1 MLDLYQRKIDY
12 MRISIT
18 DRCHFQCAYCKN
30 DHPRK
35 LKHQDILSCE
45 QLLLIVDQAIQLG
58 INKFKITGGEPTIR
72 KDYLFF
78 IKELKKRNVQVTLTT
93 NGSLFTKEDLDC
105 LKEIGIDGINFSID
119 TLDLKE
125 YFLLT
130 QQDCLG
136 IVLDNLFYAYKLQIP
151 VKINCVV
158 DDTFT
163 MNRLENMLMLIKD
176 KKIALR
182 FIELMPLN
190 KEQRNQKMRDVL
202 HYLKK
207 YPIQECLDRLGNG
220 PAHYYTINGYQGY
233 VGFIEALHHKFC
245 HQCNRLRLTSTGK
258 IKPCLFYEEMHDL
271 KPYLNNEKQLRL
283 HLEKAIEL
291 KPKEHHFEEDVS
303 YTKMNEIGG

>member
-1 MLDLYQRKIDY
+1 M
-12 MRISIT
+12 
-18 DRCHFQCAYCKN
+18 
-30 DHPRK
+30 
-35 LKHQDILSCE
+35 
-45 QLLLIVDQAIQLG
+45 
-58 INKFKITGGEPTIR
+58 
-72 KDYLFF
+72 
-78 IKELKKRNVQVTLTT
+78 
-93 NGSLFTKEDLDC
+93 
-105 LKEIGIDGINFSID
+105 
-119 TLDLKE
+119 
-125 YFLLT
+125 
-130 QQDCLG
+130 
-136 IVLDNLFYAYKLQIP
+136 FYAYKLQIP

-190 KEQRNQKMRDVL
+190 KEQRNQKMRDVI

-207 YPIQECLDRLGNG
+207 YPIQECLDKLGNG

>member
-35 LKHQDILSCE
+35 LKHQDILSYE

-190 KEQRNQKMRDVL
+190 KEQRNQKMRDVI

-207 YPIQECLDRLGNG
+207 YPI
-220 PAHYYTINGYQGY
+220 
-233 VGFIEALHHKFC
+233 
-245 HQCNRLRLTSTGK
+245 
-258 IKPCLFYEEMHDL
+258 
-271 KPYLNNEKQLRL
+271 
-283 HLEKAIEL
+283 
-291 KPKEHHFEEDVS
+291 
-303 YTKMNEIGG
+303 

>member
-35 LKHQDILSCE
+35 LKHQDILSYE

-207 YPIQECLDRLGNG
+207 YPIQECLDKLGNG
-220 PAHYYTINGYQGY
+220 PAHYCTINGYQGY

>member
-1 MLDLYQRKIDY
+1 MD
-12 MRISIT
+12 S
-18 DRCHFQCAYCKN
+18 
-30 DHPRK
+30 
-35 LKHQDILSCE
+35 
-45 QLLLIVDQAIQLG
+45 
-58 INKFKITGGEPTIR
+58 
-72 KDYLFF
+72 
-78 IKELKKRNVQVTLTT
+78 
-93 NGSLFTKEDLDC
+93 

-119 TLDLKE
+119 TLDPKE

-130 QQDCLG
+130 QQDCLET
-136 IVLDNLFYAYKLQIP
+136 VLDNLFYAYKLQIP

-190 KEQRNQKMRDVL
+190 KDQRNQKIKKVAN
-202 HYLKK
+202 YLKK
-207 YPIQECLDRLGNG
+207 YSIQEYTHKLGNG
-220 PAHYYTINGYQGY
+220 PAHYYIINGYQGY
-233 VGFIEALHHKFC
+233 VGLIEALHHKFC

-258 IKPCLFYEEMHDL
+258 IMPCLFYEEMYDL

-283 HLEKAIEL
+283 HLEEAIKL
-291 KPKEHHFEEDVS
+291 KPKEHHFEENVS